1 MTIVELF
8 LDEAGRERR
17 AVLAAA
23 SLAGVA
29 NVLVLALVN
38 AASASSDPAEFRVF
52 AMFALGVVLYAVAGR
67 ATYHRC
73 VAIVESALHRM
84 KTRIVDKIE
93 RADLASIERIGSA
106 EIFDRITENV
116 AVISG
121 WAGNMAHVL
130 QSASISVFA
139 CLYLAYVSPTAFV
152 LLALLTAISVSIYR
166 ARLRELDGYFQE
178 KAQTRLRFFDS
189 LTDLLR
195 GFKEVKYS
203 RRRGS
208 ELRADIV
215 AHSER
220 MRHATVQSGRIFD
233 DNWIFANCSLFALLG
248 TVVFVLPQHVPTD
261 TAMTGTLVAGTMF
274 IWGPLSGII
283 NGVAAFTRS
292 NQALAEIAALE
303 AKLDAAGLESSGP
316 GEDPWGGR
324 FSSIELRG
332 LQYGHAG
339 GTDQGFHIGP
349 IDLTVNAGEVLF
361 IVGGNGSGK
370 TTLVKTLTGLY
381 APSGGRLLVD
391 GISVDQHNAAAY
403 RELFT
408 TIYSDFHLFSRLY
421 GLADVDSGEVHRL
434 LAQMHLR
441 SQTSFAEGSFTKRE
455 LSTGQRKRLAMI
467 VALLEDRP
475 IYVFDEWAADQDP
488 EFRKY
493 FYTELLP
500 TLRARGKT
508 VLAVS
513 HDDRYFSCA
522 DRVITMEQGQIRA
535 VQRSAERARP

>member
-17 AVLAAA
+17 AVLTAA

-29 NVLVLALVN
+29 NVLVLALIN
-38 AASASSDPAEFRVF
+38 TASASSDPTEFRIF
-52 AMFALGVVLYAVAGR
+52 AMYALGVILYAITGR

-84 KTRIVDKIE
+84 KTRIVDKVE

-106 EIFDRITENV
+106 EIFDRLTENA

-139 CLYLAYVSPTAFV
+139 CLYLAYISPTAFV

-166 ARLRELDGYFQE
+166 ARVRELDGYFQE
-178 KAQTRLRFFDS
+178 KAQTRLRFFES

-203 RRRGS
+203 RLRGS
-208 ELRADIV
+208 ELRAGIV

-220 MRHATVQSGRIFD
+220 LRRATVQSGRIFD

-248 TVVFVLPQHVPTD
+248 AVVFVLPQYVPTD
-261 TAMTGTLVAGTMF
+261 TATTGTLVAGTMF
-274 IWGPLSGII
+274 VWGPLSGII

-303 AKLDAAGLESSGP
+303 AKLDAAGLEGSEP

-324 FSSIELRG
+324 FSSIELCG
-332 LQYGHAG
+332 LQYGHSG
-339 GTDQGFHIGP
+339 GTDRGFHIGP

-391 GISVDQHNAAAY
+391 GISVEQHNAAAY

-421 GLADVDSGEVHRL
+421 GLADVDASEVHRL
-434 LAQMHLR
+434 LEQMHLR
-441 SQTSFAEGSFTKRE
+441 SQTSFAEGGFTKRE

-522 DRVITMEQGQIRA
+522 DRVITMDQGEIRA
-535 VQRSAERARP
+535 IQRSAESASH